1 MTQFITPVEAARLVG
16 DDMTLAVSGHAGFG
30 TPDGLFKALHDRYG
44 EEGHP
49 RNVTLVKIAGT
60 GDGGQRGGDRLA
72 AVAGPGNL
80 DHRDDHYQPFRHG
93 KEVGR

>member
-60 GDGGQRGGDRLA
+60 GDGGQRGGDRLRPP
-72 AVAGPGNL
+72 GDNRPGNQRGFSAPL
-80 DHRDDHYQPFRHG
+80 ALN
-93 KEVGR
+93 